1 LCFLDDHRDERDVH
15 VNMLLAG
22 GIAAARNA
30 LLAKQGWD
38 VAADGTTNQNSGL
51 LCH

>member
-1 LCFLDDHRDERDVH
+1 
-15 VNMLLAG
+15 MIG

-38 VAADGTTNQNSGL
+38 VAADGKEVSWNISSYNFMQL
-51 LCH
+51 HA